1 MTWAVWYWQGM
12 RCLMDDKP
20 KDRKPLT
27 PAQIE
32 RNRRAGL
39 IRSKQRSREEY
50 QEMIRKRWEKKES
63 KE

>member
-1 MTWAVWYWQGM
+1 MSDEPQ
-12 RCLMDDKP
+12 K
-20 KDRKPLT
+20 KDHKPLT

-50 QEMIRKRWEKKES
+50 QEMIRKRWEKKPPAE
-63 KE
+63 

>member
-1 MTWAVWYWQGM
+1 MSDEPQ
-12 RCLMDDKP
+12 K

-39 IRSKQRSREEY
+39 IRSKQRTSEDYRK
-50 QEMIRKRWEKKES
+50 MSNKRWEKERKGDDKNE
-63 KE
+63 